1 MKKTIAVSLCCLSVL
16 SASAA
21 EELAP
26 AAAPVGRLVVV
37 AGPGASSAAAE
48 SAAAFLSE
56 NTSVAVAALE
66 GEPAAGDWVIEL
78 VDDPDAPLGEVVPP
92 RTTLNLARLRFG
104 DPDDAKL
111 ARRTGQALCRSL
123 ASLFG
128 EEPCVIPLCVLWRDK
143 PSLHDLDDVPSGNYC
158 PPCRTR
164 MEAAAR
170 ARGLEMQSDPCG
182 LPAAEEPAPEAVPE
196 PAAEKI

>member
-1 MKKTIAVSLCCLSVL
+1 MKNTIAALLVLLSVL

-21 EELAP
+21 DP
-26 AAAPVGRLVVV
+26 SGRLVVV
-37 AGPGASSAAAE
+37 AGNGASAADAA
-48 SAAAFLSE
+48 SAAAFLAE
-56 NTSVAVAALE
+56 NTSIAVAAIE

-78 VDDPDAPLGEVVPP
+78 VDDPDAPLGDVVPP

-143 PSLHDLDDVPSGNYC
+143 PSLHDLDDLPSGNYC

-164 MEAAAR
+164 MEAAAA
-170 ARGLEMQSDPCG
+170 ARGLAMQPRADG
-182 LPAAEEPAPEAVPE
+182 LPAAEGPAPEATPE